1 MRKTMI
7 HLGFAAM
14 TTITAS
20 VAVSGP
26 AQAQSATY
34 LGADSDS
41 CAIFRAISH
50 EIPQSCSTEPATRGL
65 VTFVN
70 QPAGGQKTRSVVFAG
85 QEQTTVQQ
93 SALPSD
99 MAVAMQV
106 HFEYDSA
113 RLTPQAHQLLDK
125 VGAVLSNEIMQEA
138 RFRIEGHADQR
149 GEEAYNMT
157 LSNERARAVADYLIQ
172 RHNVDPY
179 RLFIVGKGESAP
191 FDPANPDSAVN
202 RRVEFWNLGG

>member
-1 MRKTMI
+1 MRKALIKM
-7 HLGFAAM
+7 GFAAV
-14 TTITAS
+14 TAIS
-20 VAVSGP
+20 ASLAATG
-26 AQAQSATY
+26 ATQAQSATY
-34 LGADSDS
+34 LTADSDS
-41 CAIFRAISH
+41 CAIFRAISA
-50 EIPQSCSTEPATRGL
+50 EIPQACSTEPATRGL

-70 QPAGGQKTRSVVFAG
+70 QPAGVAKTRSVVFAG
-85 QEQTTVQQ
+85 QEQATVQQ
-93 SALPSD
+93 SAPPSD

-113 RLTPQAHQLLDK
+113 RLSPQAHQLLDQ

-149 GEEAYNMT
+149 GDDAYNMT
-157 LSNERARAVADYLIQ
+157 LSDKRAQAVADYLIQ

-179 RLFIVGKGESAP
+179 RLFITGKGETVP